1 MNQTA
6 NSGVRENKLSNN
18 IQQSSSMTMPGNP
31 DVKFPPQSGNA
42 VPYSENGKITGWKTI
57 PEGNSIVV
65 AIGGQINFIPINEP
79 GIVIVQGGQITI
91 LPIGTGIMVGNGT
104 SVEFKAIGSGVMVG
118 EGGTS
123 ISYKSGPGSDY
134 LFNGDY
140 GWTGTTE
147 CT

>member
-1 MNQTA
+1 
-6 NSGVRENKLSNN
+6 
-18 IQQSSSMTMPGNP
+18 MPGNP

-91 LPIGTGIMVGNGT
+91 LPIGTGIMVGNGNSVEFRAIGTGIMVGNGT
-104 SVEFKAIGSGVMVG
+104 SVEYNAIGSGVMVG

-134 LFNGDY
+134 LFNGGY

>member
-18 IQQSSSMTMPGNP
+18 IQPSSSMTMPGNP

-42 VPYSENGKITGWKTI
+42 VPYSEDGKITGWKTI